1 MVTRKTAAP
10 PERAYRGVG
19 IAQRKA
25 ERRARLLQ
33 AAIQCF
39 GRDGYHATTLKALC
53 AEAGLTERYFYE
65 SFTNFDEILCSCYQH
80 AAETIFSIVSADIAR
95 AQPDPISRLRAAL
108 KSYFKV
114 IADDPA
120 RAHLT
125 LIEIVGASDSAN
137 QAYRTQLGITVDVIR
152 LEIFK
157 ELLPN
162 PGNGLSLQILA
173 TAMMGAAYQLAKEWV
188 LSDFKLPRATLLR
201 NLEAVAAGIINQW
214 QRAPAAAASAGKS
227 KRNLKTEL

>member
-1 MVTRKTAAP
+1 MATSKTSSP
-10 PERAYRGVG
+10 PERAYRGIG
-19 IAQRKA
+19 IAQRQA
-25 ERRARLLQ
+25 ERRARLVQ

-39 GRDGYHATTLKALC
+39 GRDGYHGTTLKSLC

-65 SFTNFDEILCSCYQH
+65 SFANFDEILCCCYQH
-80 AAETIFSIVSADIAR
+80 AAETIFSIVSADIAAAR
-95 AQPDPISRLRAAL
+95 PDPMSRLRAAL

-120 RAHLT
+120 RARLT

-157 ELLPN
+157 ELPPN
-162 PGNGLSLQILA
+162 PGNGLSLQVLA
-173 TAMMGAAYQLAKEWV
+173 TAMMGSAYQLAKEWV
-188 LSDFKLPRATLLR
+188 LSDFKLPRATLIR
-201 NLEAVAAGIINQW
+201 NLEAVAAGIVSEW
-214 QRAPAAAASAGKS
+214 QVVRSPIAGNRQTKP
-227 KRNLKTEL
+227 RP